1 MRHIEFYRI
10 KANVSMQIS
19 ALSENIL
26 VNFLN
31 NTKTALQFKKI
42 FQIAMLKIRAPDQCI
57 LKHP

>member
-19 ALSENIL
+19 ALSGNIL

-31 NTKTALQFKKI
+31 HTKTALQFKKI
-42 FQIAMLKIRAPDQCI
+42 FQIAMLKIKAPDQCI
-57 LKHP
+57 FKHP